1 MSRTR
6 QGGGRVFVI
15 AGPSGSGKTTI
26 YKRLLKE
33 EAGINFSVSATTRIP
48 RGGECDGQDYY
59 FISREEFFRRR
70 SAGEFVEWAE
80 VHGNYY
86 GTLRKELSRK
96 SAAGQVCVLDV
107 DVQGAASLR
116 QGGLDA
122 DFIFIVPPSLEV
134 LEERL
139 RTRGTEDEATL
150 ALRLKNAAK
159 ELEAAKQFDYVV
171 VNDRLDQAY
180 AEVRDLII
188 KAKQPPG
195 HSD

>member
-1 MSRTR
+1 MTLAPPHD
-6 QGGGRVFVI
+6 GRVFVI

-33 EAGINFSVSATTRIP
+33 EPGINFSVSATTRPP
-48 RGGECDGQDYY
+48 RQGEVDGQDYH
-59 FISREEFFRRR
+59 FLSREEFLRRR
-70 SAGEFVEWAE
+70 EAGDFVEWAE

-86 GTLRKELSRK
+86 GTLHDELRKK
-96 SAAGQVCVLDV
+96 TAGGRVCVLDV

-116 QGGLDA
+116 SGGLDA
-122 DFIFIVPPSLEV
+122 DFIFIVPPSLEI

-139 RTRGTEDEATL
+139 RTRGTEDEAAL
-150 ALRLKNAAK
+150 SLRLKNAAK
-159 ELEAAKQFDYVV
+159 ELAAARQFDYVV

-188 KAKQPPG
+188 KAHQPPDC
-195 HSD
+195 SI